1 MRRLALASVAVALL
15 TASVAGAQTPP
26 TVSFTSLRVVPSPAA
41 GAVRS
46 VFNRARG
53 RFAACNPDAT
63 EGRVT
68 LSLQTD
74 ANGQVTVT
82 RRRGSTFTDDAGTI
96 NGCVARTA
104 ERLQFPNSTLG
115 TLDIMVTVQ
124 FGPPAAR

>member
-41 GAVRS
+41 SAVRG